1 MRRDS
6 GTAGD
11 EEVNLVS
18 IEAFTNGRV
27 LKLSRHHITIDQ
39 TQTIFYVANGRRRR
53 RATAEQTIPPK

>member
-6 GTAGD
+6 GTAGY

-27 LKLSRHHITIDQ
+27 LNFSHHHVTIDQ
-39 TQTIFYVANGRRRR
+39 TQTIHVANGRRRM
-53 RATAEQTIPPK
+53 RATAEQTILPK